1 MGSIQQTT
9 QLGTQAHSSGMK
21 TRYFLCVIQAFTYR
35 FARSETDQTS
45 KFTPVVLEGGFLPS
59 PRFLFYPQNYEAI
72 NEVGEEERDTIE
84 GAKYTAYKNIVPKTD
99 STQEDVSKLAK
110 YKDFIEKASK
120 TNTPKTISDNMVV
133 EVASKPIESDYAN
146 PEDPPGPEIEVS
158 EKNKP
163 TVSVY
168 SRPLL
173 PLPRDFGFRHSEVLD
188 LEQRVT
194 EANFPTISTFTENFE
209 DDIDWSKGKSRVKR
223 SEEAPQS
230 LPALEKF
237 KVGKWKIKSQSLDG
251 KDLNVQEWIVPKDV
265 PKEESIKHHGPY
277 DMLSDLVKKGIVD
290 FGQENSKNTFNAK
303 KVEPIKVHNPERER
317 HYITSFEEKLNNYN
331 YDQPRVKPIKMHK
344 PESERHS
351 LTSFEE
357 KLNNYN
363 YDHPRENKYI
373 PSKSFEEIV
382 NSYVTENPVKK
393 REEVPIQSFPIK
405 NQPLQSFHNFLL
417 ESSQKPRH
425 GKLQTPNILNAFQL
439 ENPSAASA
447 GRGYVLP
454 EQRRHF
460 YPLPDAQPAE
470 NSYRNHAAHSMT
482 DYTHDDTQVPWQ
494 QEGQASRLHYTVA
507 ERRILNTEDFEE
519 NPLRFKS
526 RVVLVNNGTGPQVI
540 IVPNDEGLEDIRLN
554 NGQTIQSALQE
565 TDHKTQNLV
574 DLLDTISGGDD
585 DVVRVK
591 DESFFIKDEYFSD
604 KNFLKDMLED
614 LNSEAQ
620 LKKLNLLKESLT
632 QKNALVQADRLN
644 EANTRLT
651 NVGISLHKQG
661 QVLKHVRQQTDNF
674 ADDTQAIARPDR
686 SESTVSKGADS
697 DRALTLLRRRK
708 RLESI
713 LNKLS
718 YLVERKNDLKPLQQ
732 TIRLQEDQLS
742 YS

>member
-59 PRFLFYPQNYEAI
+59 PRFLFYPQNFEAI
-72 NEVGEEERDTIE
+72 NEVGEEERDSIE
-84 GAKYTAYKNIVPKTD
+84 GAKYTAYKNIVPRTD
-99 STQEDVSKLAK
+99 STQEDVSKLEK

-120 TNTPKTISDNMVV
+120 ANTPKIISDNMVQ

-146 PEDPPGPEIEVS
+146 P
-158 EKNKP
+158 
-163 TVSVY
+163 
-168 SRPLL
+168 
-173 PLPRDFGFRHSEVLD
+173 
-188 LEQRVT
+188 
-194 EANFPTISTFTENFE
+194 
-209 DDIDWSKGKSRVKR
+209 
-223 SEEAPQS
+223 
-230 LPALEKF
+230 
-237 KVGKWKIKSQSLDG
+237 
-251 KDLNVQEWIVPKDV
+251 KDV
-265 PKEESIKHHGPY
+265 PKEESIEHHGPY

-303 KVEPIKVHNPERER
+303 KVEPIKMHN
-317 HYITSFEEKLNNYN
+317 
-331 YDQPRVKPIKMHK
+331 
-344 PESERHS
+344 PESERHYI
-351 LTSFEE
+351 TSFEE

-373 PSKSFEEIV
+373 PGKSFEEIV

-417 ESSQKPRH
+417 VSSQKPRH

-482 DYTHDDTQVPWQ
+482 DYTQDDTQVPLQ

-540 IVPNDEGLEDIRLN
+540 IVPTDEGLEDIRLN

-661 QVLKHVRQQTDNF
+661 QVLKHVRQQTDNI
-674 ADDTQAIARPDR
+674 ADDTKAIARPDR